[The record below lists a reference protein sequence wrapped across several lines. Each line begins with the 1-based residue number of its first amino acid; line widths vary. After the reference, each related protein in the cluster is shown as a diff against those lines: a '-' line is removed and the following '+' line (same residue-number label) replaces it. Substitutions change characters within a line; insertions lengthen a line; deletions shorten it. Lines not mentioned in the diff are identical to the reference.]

1 MKQNLFLRPA
11 MLLAV
16 VLGLSLLSACNFEEP
31 DFSNF
36 GSFKLK
42 ELDGKHIEAEFN
54 VDCDNPNAFGF
65 KMKKALIDVRVGDM
79 LIGKIN
85 LDEKIKILRKS
96 KNTYT
101 VPLSIDLE
109 DGVLFKL
116 MQLSLKKEVVLKLQ
130 GKVRGSV
137 WGIGKSFD
145 IDETRTI
152 DGSQLKLDMGELEN

>member
-1 MKQNLFLRPA
+1 MKRNPFFRPA
-11 MLLAV
+11 RLFAA
-16 VLGLSLLSACNFEEP
+16 VLGIFLLSACNFEEP

-42 ELDGKHIEAEFN
+42 EFEGKHIEAEFN
-54 VDCDNPNAFGF
+54 VDCDNPNGFGF
-65 KMKKALIDVRVGDM
+65 KMKKALIDVSVGDM
-79 LIGKIN
+79 VIGKIT

-109 DGVLFKL
+109 DGILIRL
-116 MQLSLKKEVVLKLQ
+116 MQLSLKKEVVLKFQ

-145 IDETRTI
+145 VNETRTI
-152 DGSQLKLDMGELEN
+152 DGSMLKLDMGGMD